1 MVRLARYDVPDIP
14 RHVIQRGNNRGVTF
28 VADEDYVFYL
38 ECLEEASMRSGCA
51 VHAYVLMT
59 NHVHL
64 LVTPD
69 SADGLGRMMQS
80 VGRRYVRHF
89 NHVQQRTGTLWE
101 GRYRATLVEADS
113 YFLACCRYIEMN
125 PVRAGMT
132 AAPGDYRWSSWRAHA
147 EGVVSTLLSDHP
159 QYATLGADPAER
171 RAAYRALFAAVL
183 DDDTVT
189 ATAIRDGTNKAWAL
203 GGERFKA
210 ELAALTERRLA
221 PAPKGRPRKVEN
233 AA

>member
-1 MVRLARYDVPDIP
+1 MSRLVRYDIPDIP

-28 VADEDYVFYL
+28 VAEEDYAFYL
-38 ECLEEASMRSGCA
+38 ECLEDASVRSGCA

-69 SADGLGRMMQS
+69 SADGVGRMMQS
-80 VGRRYVRHF
+80 LGRRYVRYF

-101 GRYRATLVEADS
+101 GRYRATLVEAAS
-113 YFLACCRYIEMN
+113 YVLACCRYIEMN
-125 PVRAGMT
+125 PVRAGMA
-132 AAPGDYRWSSWRAHA
+132 AAPGDYRWSSWHAHA
-147 EGVVSTLLSDHP
+147 EGAVSTLLSEHP
-159 QYATLGADPAER
+159 QYAVLGAGPTER
-171 RAAYRALFAAVL
+171 RAAYRGLFAAPL
-183 DDDTVT
+183 DDGTI
-189 ATAIRDGTNKAWAL
+189 TAIRDATNKAWAL

-210 ELAALTERRLA
+210 ELAAMTERRLA

-233 AA
+233 AV